1 MEFTSY
7 TTVKGTTFFK
17 LPSNNDSRSMKIQ
30 ENPVWKFIRWIALN
44 AV

>member
-30 ENPVWKFIRWIALN
+30 ENPFFYGYI
-44 AV
+44 